1 MSKTVPPIPTGSLQ
15 ITPYLTVR
23 GGKEAIAFYQQAFG
37 AREII
42 RMDDAAGKLGHA
54 ELAIGTGRIMLAD
67 EYPEMGNRSPESV
80 GGTPVMIHF
89 YTEDVDRVVKAA
101 VAAGAVVE
109 RPVEDQFYG
118 DRSGQLRDPFGHVW
132 WVSTHVEDVP
142 PEELK
147 RRADAMFGAG
157 HALT

>member
-1 MSKTVPPIPTGSLQ
+1 MPKTVPPIPTGCLQ

-23 GGKEAIAFYQQAFG
+23 GGQEAIAFYQKAFG
-37 AREII
+37 AREIM
-42 RMDDAAGKLGHA
+42 RMDDPAGKLGHA
-54 ELAIGTGRIMLAD
+54 ELAIGSGRIMLAD
-67 EYPEMGNRSPESV
+67 EFPEMGNRSPETI

-89 YTEDVDRVVKAA
+89 YTEDVDKAVNA
-101 VAAGAVVE
+101 AIAAGAVLE